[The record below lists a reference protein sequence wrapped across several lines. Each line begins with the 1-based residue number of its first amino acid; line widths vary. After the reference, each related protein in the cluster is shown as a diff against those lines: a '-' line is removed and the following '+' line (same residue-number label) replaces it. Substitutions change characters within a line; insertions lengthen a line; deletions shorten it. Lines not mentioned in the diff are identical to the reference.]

1 MGLIAKLKDKEISG
15 HVAHSNYSLGQKIF
29 ERKEIESNWTGLEKF
44 NICVC
49 VLFDWYYPS

>member
-1 MGLIAKLKDKEISG
+1 MEIIAKLKDKEISS
-15 HVAHSNYSLGQKIF
+15 HVAHSNYSLEQKIF

-44 NICVC
+44 NICVR